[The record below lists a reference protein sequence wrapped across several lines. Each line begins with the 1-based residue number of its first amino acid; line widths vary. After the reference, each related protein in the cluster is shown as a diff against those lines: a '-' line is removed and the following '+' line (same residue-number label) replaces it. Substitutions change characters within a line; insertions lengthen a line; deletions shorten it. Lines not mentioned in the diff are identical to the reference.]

1 MVTLHMR
8 TQEARGSN
16 RPGACVSNVVGSS
29 RQPHLCQTEGYNRWQ
44 LIGMGLNSAGTM
56 TIVDD
61 GLWGQKRLIN

>member
-16 RPGACVSNVVGSS
+16 RPGVYISNVVGSS

-44 LIGMGLNSAGTM
+44 LAGMGLNSAGTM
-56 TIVDD
+56 TILDD
-61 GLWGQKRLIN
+61 GL